1 MQLKMV
7 TVSFKEGVLHC
18 MNEHSRVFH
27 LQSEHYEEKLGDLI
41 KETSDDALE
50 NGWFRGVDKRIDQS
64 RPYIEQIEYL
74 YCPSCQMLEKNSFKQ
89 PPS

>member
-1 MQLKMV
+1 
-7 TVSFKEGVLHC
+7 

-41 KETSDDALE
+41 KETSDDVLE
-50 NGWFRGVDKRIDQS
+50 NGWLLVCNKRIDQS
-64 RPYIEQIEYL
+64 RHFFEQVEYH
-74 YCPSCQMLEKNSFKQ
+74 YCPSCQKLEKNSFKQ